1 MKHRTALILSAG
13 VTAFV
18 LVVMG
23 GVAGLAAGEARGQ
36 ASAPEKTPQ
45 ATLAPEIQAQLQARE
60 AEYQSMLTEANA
72 RLEQAYAKI
81 DELQAQA
88 PTQDA
93 ETQVYPISPDLAVGL
108 VLNEYPGTTL
118 LRWPELVDFQGTV
131 AYEIV
136 LDRGK
141 VYLGATNGAILWTGV
156 NTQTASSVSSR
167 GGEHEDHEGEREH
180 DDD

>member
-1 MKHRTALILSAG
+1 MKHRTALIVSAG

-23 GVAGLAAGEARGQ
+23 AVAGLAASGARAQEATQ
-36 ASAPEKTPQ
+36 Q
-45 ATLAPEIQAQLQARE
+45 ATLDPAIEAQLQARE
-60 AEYQSMLTEANA
+60 ADYQAMLAEANT
-72 RLEQAYAKI
+72 RLEDAYAKI
-81 DELQAQA
+81 EELQAQQ
-88 PTQDA
+88 PPA
-93 ETQVYPISPDLAVGL
+93 ESDTQVYPISPDLAVGL
-108 VLNEYPGTTL
+108 VLNEYPGATL

-156 NTQTASSVSSR
+156 NNQAVSSSGGR
-167 GGEHEDHEGEREH
+167 GEHEDHEHEG